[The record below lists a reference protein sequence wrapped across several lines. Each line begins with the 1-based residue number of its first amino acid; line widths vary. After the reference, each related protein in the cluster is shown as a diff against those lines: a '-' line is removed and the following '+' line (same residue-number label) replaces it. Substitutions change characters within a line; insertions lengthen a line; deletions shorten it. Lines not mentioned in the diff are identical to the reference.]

1 MPHINVLMTCLFPVR
16 RRTRIFL
23 WLMALMAASSGIGA
37 QDRKE
42 TAYDLIESLRA
53 GLVVM
58 RLPTSQAKID
68 TLEAMR
74 GRATDEKAIR
84 RIEKELAKT
93 IEDRDKLTTGYL
105 DAMRAEYRF
114 SDAAY
119 VFDRELLDPGTAKL
133 RFITPRGDSIVS
145 WRDADPARLFLLR
158 FERTSDSAVE
168 ALVVYG
174 PDGRVPP
181 DPFPSAFVL
190 GGLSSFWNGLMGKSH
205 EQWRI
210 RSMNKRFAD
219 FYHSVRAIR
228 GAEKD

>member
-1 MPHINVLMTCLFPVR
+1 MPHINVLMTCLFPALR
-16 RRTRIFL
+16 PTRAIL
-23 WLMALMAASSGIGA
+23 WLLALMAASPGIGA

-42 TAYDLIESLRA
+42 ATYDLIESLHA
-53 GLVVM
+53 GILVM
-58 RLPTSQAKID
+58 RLPTAQAKID

-74 GRATDEKAIR
+74 GRATDVKAIR

-105 DAMRAEYRF
+105 AAMRSEYTF

-119 VFDRELLDPGTAKL
+119 VFDRELLDPGAARL

-145 WRDADPARLFLLR
+145 WRDTESSRLFLLR
-158 FERTSDSAVE
+158 FERTSDSAID

-190 GGLSSFWNGLMGKSH
+190 GGLSSFWNGLMGTPH
-205 EQWRI
+205 EIWRI
-210 RSMNKRFAD
+210 RSMNKRFKD
-219 FYHSVRAIR
+219 FYQSVQAIR
-228 GAEKD
+228 GAGKD